1 MKINKDRYIEG
12 KHFIC
17 LTGNDLREFKANR
30 QNDDT
35 LKFTLILYLWTEKGT
50 FLHAKSLNTD
60 VAWEVYDRLVESYFR
75 VRQIVDDLSPQMK
88 MLYGMLDQMAA
99 AERQAKEVKLIAD
112 NAKET
117 AILERKQK
125 GITKW

>member
-1 MKINKDRYIEG
+1 MPSNTNK
-12 KHFIC
+12 
-17 LTGNDLREFKANR
+17 
-30 QNDDT
+30 
-35 LKFTLILYLWTEKGT
+35 LYLWTEKGT

-88 MLYGMLDQMAA
+88 MLYGMLDQMAV
-99 AERQAKEVKLIAD
+99 AERQAKEVKLISD

>member
-1 MKINKDRYIEG
+1 
-12 KHFIC
+12 
-17 LTGNDLREFKANR
+17 
-30 QNDDT
+30 
-35 LKFTLILYLWTEKGT
+35 
-50 FLHAKSLNTD
+50 
-60 VAWEVYDRLVESYFR
+60 
-75 VRQIVDDLSPQMK
+75 MK